1 MSSPLYL
8 LRRPPD
14 SIPLTL
20 YSDSGLEDPVVA
32 VRKSAHSS
40 SPVVTVV
47 RSGEGGNLAT
57 GKDLSYRQL
66 LDVFLEAHR
75 IITL

>member
-20 YSDSGLEDPVVA
+20 YSHSGLQDPVLA
-32 VRKSAHSS
+32 VGKSDHPP
-40 SPVVTVV
+40 SPVVTVI
-47 RSGEGGNLAT
+47 RSGEGGNLAN
-57 GKDLSYRQL
+57 GKDLSYQQL
-66 LDVFLEAHR
+66 LDVLLGGHR
-75 IITL
+75 IIAL